1 VLGFLLTP
9 YRYLKLLQENSRVIK
24 SKFSPRNLSLGLAA
38 ALTVAMLA
46 GCGGSQALGPAP
58 AQGVSSQISH
68 SPILS
73 PDVKGGCKAHGGV
86 RVTPCTVDF
95 TASSAGPD
103 TVTVRTPK
111 DKKGTLGEQD
121 NCGGASG
128 IATVTQGS
136 GDDWTVTAGA
146 TTGSCTAVFSY
157 TNKHGKVIGYAD
169 LSITNS
175 I

>member
-1 VLGFLLTP
+1 
-9 YRYLKLLQENSRVIK
+9 VIK
-24 SKFSPRNLSLGLAA
+24 SNFSPRNLSFGLAA
-38 ALTVAMLA
+38 AVAAALLA
-46 GCGGSQALGPAP
+46 GCGGSQALGPASS
-58 AQGVSSQISH
+58 QGVSSQISH
-68 SPILS
+68 SPMLN
-73 PDVKGGCKAHGGV
+73 PDVKGRCTAHGGV
-86 RVTPCTVDF
+86 RVTPCSVDF

-111 DKKGTLGEQD
+111 DKKGTLSETD

-146 TTGSCTAVFSY
+146 TTGSCTAVFDY
-157 TNKHGKVIGYAD
+157 TNKHGKVIGHAD

>member
-1 VLGFLLTP
+1 
-9 YRYLKLLQENSRVIK
+9 VIK
-24 SKFSPRNLSLGLAA
+24 SNFSPRNLSFGLAA
-38 ALTVAMLA
+38 ALAAAMLA

-58 AQGVSSQISH
+58 VQGASSQISH
-68 SPILS
+68 SPMLS
-73 PDVKGGCKAHGGV
+73 PDVKGGCTAHGGV
-86 RVTPCTVDF
+86 RVTPCSVDF
-95 TASSAGPD
+95 TASSTGPD
-103 TVTVRTPK
+103 TVTARTPK
-111 DKKGTLGEQD
+111 DKKGTLSEGD

-146 TTGSCTAVFSY
+146 TPGSCTAVFDY
-157 TNKHGKVIGYAD
+157 KNKHGKLIGYAD

>member
-1 VLGFLLTP
+1 M
-9 YRYLKLLQENSRVIK
+9 IK
-24 SKFSPRNLSLGLAA
+24 SKFSPRILSFGLAA
-38 ALTVAMLA
+38 AVAAAMLA

-58 AQGVSSQISH
+58 AQGISSQISH
-68 SPILS
+68 SPVLT
-73 PDVKGGCKAHGGV
+73 PDVKGHCPAHGGV
-86 RVTPCTVDF
+86 RVTPCSVDF
-95 TASSAGPD
+95 TASSTGPD

-111 DKKGTLGEQD
+111 DKKGTLSEYD

-136 GDDWTVTAGA
+136 GDDWTVSAGA
-146 TTGSCTAVFSY
+146 TTGSCTAVFDY
-157 TNKHGKVIGYAD
+157 KNKHGKVIGYAD